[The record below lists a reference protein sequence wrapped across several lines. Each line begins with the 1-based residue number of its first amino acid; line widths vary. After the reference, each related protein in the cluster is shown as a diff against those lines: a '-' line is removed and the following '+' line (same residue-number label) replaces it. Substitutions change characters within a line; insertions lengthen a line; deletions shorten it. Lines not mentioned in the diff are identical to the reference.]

1 MVEYTIGT
9 VLPRESGESSRMYRE
24 ISWAVPADPY
34 ILEELSSYD
43 GWQTAKN
50 LSINTGFSHQWTGQR
65 CKVFVEHG
73 LAKRHETEP
82 AYRITERGKK
92 VVAGEIASDS
102 LD

>member
-1 MVEYTIGT
+1 
-9 VLPRESGESSRMYRE
+9 
-24 ISWAVPADPY
+24 
-34 ILEELSSYD
+34 
-43 GWQTAKN
+43 
-50 LSINTGFSHQWTGQR
+50 
-65 CKVFVEHG
+65 VFVEHG